1 MQWLALLVAVALVG
15 GVVAHETCH
24 AAVGVV
30 VGESVSVAW
39 LEPATYVE
47 YSDGVPRWA
56 PVAVAVA
63 PLAVGLVVAVW
74 TLLALGPPTVG
85 EQGVWWL
92 GVAVLAGGGGF
103 DEFRGLTVTDR
114 RESPDDESPDRNT

>member
-24 AAVGVV
+24 AAVGLL
-30 VGESVSVAW
+30 VGESVSVCW
-39 LEPATYVE
+39 REPATYVE
-47 YSDGVPRWA
+47 YAGDAPRWA

-63 PLAVGLVVAVW
+63 PLAVGLVVAGW
-74 TLLALGPPTVG
+74 TLLTLGPPTVG

-92 GVAVLAGGGGF
+92 GVGVLTVGGGL

-114 RESPDDESPDRNT
+114 RESPDDDSPDHNT

>member
-1 MQWLALLVAVALVG
+1 MQWLALLVAAALVG
-15 GVVAHETCH
+15 GSVVHESAH
-24 AAVGVV
+24 AAVGLL

-63 PLAVGLVVAVW
+63 PLAVGLVVAGW
-74 TLLALGPPTVG
+74 TLLTLGPPTLG
-85 EQGVWWL
+85 ERGVWWL
-92 GVAVLAGGGGF
+92 GVGVVTVGGGL
-103 DEFRGLTVTDR
+103 DEFRDLTVTDR
-114 RESPDDESPDRNT
+114 RESPDGDGPDHKT

>member
-15 GVVAHETCH
+15 GAVAHETCH
-24 AAVGVV
+24 AAVGLL

-47 YSDGVPRWA
+47 YAGDAPRWA

-63 PLAVGLVVAVW
+63 PLAVGLVVAGW
-74 TLLALGPPTVG
+74 TLLTLGPPTLG
-85 EQGVWWL
+85 ARGAWWL
-92 GVAVLAGGGGF
+92 GVAVLTGGGGR
-103 DEFRGLTVTDR
+103 DEFRDLTVSNR
-114 RESPDDESPDRNT
+114 RESPDGDSSERNT